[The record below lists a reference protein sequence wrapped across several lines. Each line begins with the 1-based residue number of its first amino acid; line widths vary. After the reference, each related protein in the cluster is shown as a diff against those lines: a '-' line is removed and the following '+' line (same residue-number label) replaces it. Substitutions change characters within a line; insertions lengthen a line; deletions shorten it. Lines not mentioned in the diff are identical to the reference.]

1 LLPAS
6 TLIKLQVPLWARHD
20 GPKIKKGFM
29 QPPPMRIC
37 VQIAHKNACENVCCP
52 GISRSHM
59 MDDRMMAMG
68 SGVLCSPVVALL
80 TGEALQVVDIG
91 AGAHHHLEGR
101 DHFAAGGAVA
111 RIAKQ
116 SAEEEC

>member
-1 LLPAS
+1 
-6 TLIKLQVPLWARHD
+6 
-20 GPKIKKGFM
+20 
-29 QPPPMRIC
+29 
-37 VQIAHKNACENVCCP
+37 
-52 GISRSHM
+52 
-59 MDDRMMAMG
+59 
-68 SGVLCSPVVALL
+68 VVALL

-116 SAEEEC
+116 SAEEEWEC